1 MSVMIR
7 SSNIL
12 KLFALNVF
20 LCVRINSTEISTSD
34 IAIDAAIEST
44 LLVDTIPCPS
54 SDPLY
59 ENSLKINKDVRF
71 FWTSDEVFLNGRL
84 KYNGIGW
91 LGFGISDS
99 SGAMAGADAIIGHP
113 DLLFENE
120 PAVFKYDIDS
130 DRLSGI
136 VPMEE
141 SLQTLEGESLTQDSN
156 TTVLSFTK
164 FLYEDGEKRILPSG
178 ENTFIW
184 AAGKTNTLG
193 QQRWRSFNLDLSNCD
208 DITNLEAEMEAAS
221 TIMIKGDSSSNSKK
235 TAFIIHGLLGGF
247 AWSVCASFAVAT
259 AWFRRIAPTW
269 WIYMHVLANVACF
282 LLTLICFIVVI
293 VAVENNPNTDHFS
306 RSHHYVGI
314 VLMMFVTGQV
324 MNGFL
329 RPPVKKEAV
338 SAYRGNQEERSWS
351 ARDSWHFVHK
361 YSGVTLLIL
370 SLYQVSSGLHLYSK
384 LFGSKSLVKIYWGT
398 VFTCLIFVLAIKLG
412 IVFDLRPKSTFDG
425 NKQHPFSDVDFSANA
440 DELNSL

>member
-1 MSVMIR
+1 MIR

-12 KLFALNVF
+12 KLFALHVF

-259 AWFRRIAPTW
+259 AWVSLFYRKIAHVSFRS
-269 WIYMHVLANVACF
+269 F
-282 LLTLICFIVVI
+282 VV
-293 VAVENNPNTDHFS
+293 
-306 RSHHYVGI
+306 
-314 VLMMFVTGQV
+314 
-324 MNGFL
+324 
-329 RPPVKKEAV
+329 
-338 SAYRGNQEERSWS
+338 
-351 ARDSWHFVHK
+351 
-361 YSGVTLLIL
+361 YS
-370 SLYQVSSGLHLYSK
+370 
-384 LFGSKSLVKIYWGT
+384 
-398 VFTCLIFVLAIKLG
+398 
-412 IVFDLRPKSTFDG
+412 
-425 NKQHPFSDVDFSANA
+425 
-440 DELNSL
+440 